1 MIVNYFTM
9 TVLMRTYR
17 LVLGNVAQQSI
28 WFYRL
33 GNALHCEG
41 NRLKTLFDW

>member
-9 TVLMRTYR
+9 TVLMKMYC
-17 LVLGNVAQQSI
+17 LVLGNVARQSI

-33 GNALHCEG
+33 SNTLHCEG
-41 NRLKTLFDW
+41 NRLKMLFD